1 MASDSDDLEKALQQN
16 LQIRRE
22 LGTEIGKVDGIQP
35 AKQDRGM
42 VCRLGWVLYWAC
54 LALIGGWLLFLLLLN
69 NFDLAKL
76 LTEMR
81 TDLAN
86 ALLLLFIPIIILY
99 GLGRAFRYVLSG
111 E

>member
-22 LGTEIGKVDGIQP
+22 LGAEVGKVDGIRP

-42 VCRLGWVLYWAC
+42 VYRLGWVLYWAC
-54 LALIGGWLLFLLLLN
+54 LALIGAWVLFFVNVTFWGGEKWGSAYDTILMFVL
-69 NFDLAKL
+69 
-76 LTEMR
+76 
-81 TDLAN
+81 
-86 ALLLLFIPIIILY
+86 PIIILY